1 MINDEMNK
9 IGNSENEIGQT
20 EQLINFLSE
29 RLEKAI
35 KENVLLKAQKRFTIN
50 NAEYTMKRLTEDI
63 GSYVVKEIIR
73 K

>member
-1 MINDEMNK
+1 MEK
-9 IGNSENEIGQT
+9 QEGQT

-35 KENVLLKAQKRFTIN
+35 KENVLLKAQRRFTIN

>member
-1 MINDEMNK
+1 MNK